1 MKKRIAGLLIGAAFI
16 VAGIA
21 TRGQAPH
28 SAVISAVG
36 ATGSGVGA
44 CVNQV
49 VTALHPNAGPTCTT
63 ITGAYVSSPFTM
75 PGNLGITG
83 IVPSYNGVALV
94 ARGVPSAVALPA
106 ILTGQSSDVGA
117 TTIYAVPA
125 GGQGRYEV
133 CLEEGITQAATTSSV
148 LPNFIVIWTSAIDSV
163 AKSTLIGTSGG
174 DVGNNTGTANAGCAS
189 VYAKASTDIQY
200 LTYGYA
206 SVGITDM
213 EFYLAAIVEAQ

>member
-1 MKKRIAGLLIGAAFI
+1 MKKRVAGLLIVAFLL
-16 VAGIA
+16 VGIA
-21 TRGQAPH
+21 IRGQAPH

-36 ATGSGVGA
+36 STGSGVGA

-83 IVPSYNGVALV
+83 IVPSYNGVATV
-94 ARGVPSAVALPA
+94 ARGVPSAVATA
-106 ILTGQSSDVGA
+106 QLTGQSADIGL

-133 CLEEGITQAATTSSV
+133 CLEGTITQAATTSSV
-148 LPNFIVIWTSAIDSV
+148 FPNIGIAWVSPIDSLTKFATLGDDGGNV
-163 AKSTLIGTSGG
+163 ANDTSIA
-174 DVGNNTGTANAGCAS
+174 DAGCAS
-189 VYAKASTDIQY
+189 IYVKASTNIQY
-200 LTYGYA
+200 GTDGYA
-206 SVGITDM
+206 SVGITSM
-213 EFYLAAIVEAQ
+213 EFSLGGIVEAQ